1 MTTTEIRKIIA
12 KSEEPKWFNSVE
24 VTIEYPHI
32 EFSQTLKG
40 FSAIHKFVTQ
50 QINGWE
56 KYESIPTV
64 LNSSKQ
70 HFTNLK
76 NRLDNFINAHQTQ
89 TEGNLENYWRNEI
102 GQLQSNTNFYT
113 YDSAYTAFLI
123 DINNQL
129 PNSTTGAYNYINKI
143 NTNLNDRNNFI
154 GSVLAYEFDL
164 KDKTELTERRKK
176 EKVSFSK
183 IKNDLRSQLSES
195 ETQLTEH
202 LTNANQDYKK
212 YVALIDKFKSDKET
226 LFDEWYEG
234 TDEEKGV
241 KDKISELKN
250 TYEEL
255 LRLKEPADYWDKR
268 AKKLSTQGW
277 ISFAALILFIGIVIW
292 SLGELLWKTPEQIYT
307 SFFDE
312 DKSAAIRWSIIYV
325 TFISFM
331 AFCIKAIT
339 KVMFS
344 SFHLARD
351 SEERNTLTYF
361 YLSLLNDSNIEK
373 EDRQLIMQSLF
384 SRADTGLLK
393 DDSGPKM
400 PNDFA
405 GKIFRGN

>member
-1 MTTTEIRKIIA
+1 MKHATNHIQQRCTQAKKQKMTTTEIRKIIA

-164 KDKTELTERRKK
+164 KDIF
-176 EKVSFSK
+176 KV
-183 IKNDLRSQLSES
+183 
-195 ETQLTEH
+195 H
-202 LTNANQDYKK
+202 
-212 YVALIDKFKSDKET
+212 
-226 LFDEWYEG
+226 
-234 TDEEKGV
+234 
-241 KDKISELKN
+241 
-250 TYEEL
+250 
-255 LRLKEPADYWDKR
+255 R
-268 AKKLSTQGW
+268 AKK
-277 ISFAALILFIGIVIW
+277 
-292 SLGELLWKTPEQIYT
+292 KR
-307 SFFDE
+307 
-312 DKSAAIRWSIIYV
+312 KS
-325 TFISFM
+325 
-331 AFCIKAIT
+331 
-339 KVMFS
+339 
-344 SFHLARD
+344 
-351 SEERNTLTYF
+351 
-361 YLSLLNDSNIEK
+361 
-373 EDRQLIMQSLF
+373 
-384 SRADTGLLK
+384 
-393 DDSGPKM
+393 
-400 PNDFA
+400 
-405 GKIFRGN
+405 IF